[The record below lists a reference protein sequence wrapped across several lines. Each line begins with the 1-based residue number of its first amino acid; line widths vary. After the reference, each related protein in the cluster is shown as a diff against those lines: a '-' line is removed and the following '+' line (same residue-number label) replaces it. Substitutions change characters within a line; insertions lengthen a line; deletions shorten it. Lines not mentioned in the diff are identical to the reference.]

1 MRDKFV
7 FIPSTETKRHDLQ
20 RLKDEELRVRDEL
33 VAVAFDIFKRHKS
46 SSKGREDTALS
57 TMTGSFGRGDNHT
70 VLWNYEKAHLAAGE
84 DWAAV
89 STELKQVVDGQQR
102 RRILVHEFLKSFDD
116 HNRGTAQLEGVVDQ
130 ARRVYVKLGTVFLGD
145 ARFTELRPQPKDVKN
160 TVYVLGRVMNDK
172 LVQDPNHTSS
182 HFVWLPNSKTYV
194 RRFVVRGLNHN
205 DIVNVKNAAPLG
217 APVQTVQAQ
226 RREVVGPKQTT
237 RHNVAENT
245 RLSEIQQ
252 IISHTRGWQKRYI
265 STGVSSRPVY
275 STRGTQ
281 FISLYGTAV
290 IDLAKVDLKN
300 VWDVHSPIAVRKVMG
315 WDANT
320 VVTAGGSGA
329 GARSLREEEFL
340 ALRDVLRTRELLIK
354 FQVPYAALHCQ
365 PNGSRIIGIG
375 AGAYGGP
382 ERFVAALRRWP
393 AGWAK
398 VKDYDA
404 LNYAGFN
411 GRYWLFLL
419 FANDTDAQW
428 FWDRVRLHDV
438 KEWLRLTR
446 YEMPM
451 SLEGW
456 K

>member
-1 MRDKFV
+1 
-7 FIPSTETKRHDLQ
+7 
-20 RLKDEELRVRDEL
+20 
-33 VAVAFDIFKRHKS
+33 
-46 SSKGREDTALS
+46 
-57 TMTGSFGRGDNHT
+57 
-70 VLWNYEKAHLAAGE
+70 
-84 DWAAV
+84 
-89 STELKQVVDGQQR
+89 
-102 RRILVHEFLKSFDD
+102 
-116 HNRGTAQLEGVVDQ
+116 
-130 ARRVYVKLGTVFLGD
+130 
-145 ARFTELRPQPKDVKN
+145 
-160 TVYVLGRVMNDK
+160 
-172 LVQDPNHTSS
+172 
-182 HFVWLPNSKTYV
+182 
-194 RRFVVRGLNHN
+194 
-205 DIVNVKNAAPLG
+205 
-217 APVQTVQAQ
+217 
-226 RREVVGPKQTT
+226 
-237 RHNVAENT
+237 
-245 RLSEIQQ
+245 
-252 IISHTRGWQKRYI
+252 
-265 STGVSSRPVY
+265 
-275 STRGTQ
+275 
-281 FISLYGTAV
+281 
-290 IDLAKVDLKN
+290 
-300 VWDVHSPIAVRKVMG
+300 MG

-320 VVTAGGSGA
+320 VVTAGRSGA

-419 FANDTDAQW
+419 FANETDAQW